1 MGRPRVGDRVRDVGP
16 QTPAVAL
23 GDGVELRGRL
33 LAPGPLGGPVRGVDE
48 GERAARLAGL
58 GHRVVTQVG
67 GQEDVHT
74 GGTDLLEEAVAGA
87 AADGDAAD
95 RHVRVAGDADALGG
109 RRQPGRGPGRELA
122 QGLGMVQFAD
132 PAEAAAAFRIGRVG
146 HQRAGDP
153 QVEGAGEGVGDT
165 RVGGVGVGVR
175 DVQRDV
181 VLDQRVH
188 DAALE
193 GAGLDGGGA
202 PQVEGVV
209 GDDQIGAQLHRL
221 VGDLLNGVHGEQ
233 DPGDLGVRV
242 AADGSDGIPLLGPRG
257 GQRASSAAMTSERRG
272 TGQGY
277 RPGRPSRSGQP
288 CRTGPPPHGPDI
300 PERFAPPTRPGP
312 SRALPPPRSRTG
324 RGPPPRC
331 RRAQTPRPP
340 RANRRPDT
348 RMCEAVLVVLFAV
361 MPEN

>member
-1 MGRPRVGDRVRDVGP
+1 M
-16 QTPAVAL
+16 VA
-23 GDGVELRGRL
+23 
-33 LAPGPLGGPVRGVDE
+33 
-48 GERAARLAGL
+48 
-58 GHRVVTQVG
+58 QVG
-67 GQEDVHT
+67 GQEHVHT
-74 GGTDLLEEAVAGA
+74 GGADLLEEAVAGA

-95 RHVRVAGDADALGG
+95 QCVRVAGHADALGG
-109 RRQPGRGPGRELA
+109 RRQPGRGAGGELA
-122 QGLGMVQFAD
+122 QRLGVVQFAD
-132 PAEAAAAFRIGRVG
+132 PAEAPAAVRVARVR

-153 QVEGAGEGVGDT
+153 QAEGAGEGVGNPG
-165 RVGGVGVGVR
+165 VGGVRVGVG

-209 GDDQIGAQLHRL
+209 GDDQVGAQLHRL
-221 VGDLLNGVHGEQ
+221 VGDLLDGVDREQ

-242 AADGSDGIPLLGPRG
+242 AADGSDGVPLLGPRG

-288 CRTGPPPHGPDI
+288 CRTGPHPSGSDKLADTHWRLTPPGRRSGPYSPRGGAPRKPRARRPRDSGTT
-300 PERFAPPTRPGP
+300 PLRSGPGPAPAPP
-312 SRALPPPRSRTG
+312 
-324 RGPPPRC
+324 
-331 RRAQTPRPP
+331 RRASKG
-340 RANRRPDT
+340 
-348 RMCEAVLVVLFAV
+348 
-361 MPEN
+361 